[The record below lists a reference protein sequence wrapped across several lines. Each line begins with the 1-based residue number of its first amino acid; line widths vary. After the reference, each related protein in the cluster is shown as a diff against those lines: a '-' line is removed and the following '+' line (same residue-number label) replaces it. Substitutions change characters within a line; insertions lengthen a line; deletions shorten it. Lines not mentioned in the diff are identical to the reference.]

1 MSDQSDIARRHVPG
15 ELFSMEA
22 ADNAE
27 VVPPVPPPRGPD
39 SMWSTSAPDH
49 EANAVTAP
57 TDVGTA
63 EHDPWQRMGPSTP
76 PPGAVPPFAA
86 PSGSNGS
93 PRAAGAHDAAHAADA
108 PPDPWRTLPR
118 DEPPPGVT
126 GVFSAEPV
134 DREDVV
140 DNDEVLAELLE
151 DEAAWP
157 GRTSANPF
165 ATARPDTPPPP
176 PPAAPADAWED
187 PWIEWYDA
195 GAQDDVAPDRPAP
208 APTGP
213 EHRDSYDHETEHP
226 IPPPPFHDRST
237 GTGEVRA
244 DSTDHE
250 HGRSGAAPSEDVRR
264 STAGTTSPIADD
276 IVADQHG
283 LDIAV
288 ARLAAR
294 DRETARVPLSVCGA
308 LLLPGEHVIGAVTGQ
323 MLGRPA
329 AVVVTLGR
337 VLIVNDRRWQPIV
350 DVYQIDERLVVR
362 GRHDR
367 SMAALSVGDDERLSM
382 VDGIHDVELAIE
394 LADAIRHPG
403 AAEHGAPSAF

>member
-1 MSDQSDIARRHVPG
+1 MV
-15 ELFSMEA
+15 
-22 ADNAE
+22 
-27 VVPPVPPPRGPD
+27 
-39 SMWSTSAPDH
+39 
-49 EANAVTAP
+49 
-57 TDVGTA
+57 
-63 EHDPWQRMGPSTP
+63 
-76 PPGAVPPFAA
+76 
-86 PSGSNGS
+86 
-93 PRAAGAHDAAHAADA
+93 
-108 PPDPWRTLPR
+108 
-118 DEPPPGVT
+118 

-151 DEAAWP
+151 DDAGWP
-157 GRTSANPF
+157 GRSAGTNPF

-195 GAQDDVAPDRPAP
+195 GGQDDVAPNRSAAASTRAGRTDPARHDAEP
-208 APTGP
+208 PF
-213 EHRDSYDHETEHP
+213 S
-226 IPPPPFHDRST
+226 PPPFRQSNGTEAATADR
-237 GTGEVRA
+237 GDA
-244 DSTDHE
+244 E
-250 HGRSGAAPSEDVRR
+250 HGRGGAQFDDARR
-264 STAGTTSPIADD
+264 STVGGAPFGDD

-283 LDIAV
+283 LDVAV
-288 ARLAAR
+288 ARLAAQ

-308 LLLPGEHVIGAVTGQ
+308 LLLPGEHVVGAVTGQ

-350 DVYQIDERLVVR
+350 DIYPIDERLLVR

-367 SMAALSVGDDERLSM
+367 SMAALSIGDDERLSM